1 MTTKSDAMEKSWRSK
16 LWCSIINAHAHTH
29 LDIDNQSAI
38 RNWTLV
44 NTQARLLV
52 CNHTKNQTERPSA
65 SCNSTAASTSL
76 RARYAACLPTAYH
89 LSTNCLP
96 TVYQLPI
103 TYLPTVYQLST
114 TCLSPIYNLPITYLP
129 PAYHLS
135 TTYLPPWRRIWR
147 SRSAPRAATRCRKE
161 ALVLQLLL
169 ILLQLLQLL
178 LPFGRNAST
187 RGRTDA
193 STDGKRLV
201 YRASLYFLS

>member
-52 CNHTKNQTERPSA
+52 CNHTKNHTERPSA

-89 LSTNCLP
+89 LST
-96 TVYQLPI
+96 
-103 TYLPTVYQLST
+103 TYLPPIYHLSTIYLPSIYPLST
-114 TCLSPIYNLPITYLP
+114 TCLP

-193 STDGKRLV
+193 STDGIRLV

>member
-52 CNHTKNQTERPSA
+52 CNHTKNQTESPSA

-96 TVYQLPI
+96 TAYHLS
-103 TYLPTVYQLST
+103 TNCLPTV
-114 TCLSPIYNLPITYLP
+114 YNLPITYLP

-135 TTYLPPWRRIWR
+135 TTCLPPIYRRGVV
-147 SRSAPRAATRCRKE
+147 SGDRAAPL
-161 ALVLQLLL
+161 APPPAVV
-169 ILLQLLQLL
+169 
-178 LPFGRNAST
+178 
-187 RGRTDA
+187 
-193 STDGKRLV
+193 KRHW
-201 YRASLYFLS
+201 YCSCY